1 MYLYWI
7 HYSLIPTDTSKKQAQ
22 NTNSQVPAIASLL
35 APPQTQVV
43 SEKVKQKPKEF
54 YHQVIIGK
62 YPVSYHVMN
71 TEWGTVVK
79 PEG

>member
-1 MYLYWI
+1 M
-7 HYSLIPTDTSKKQAQ
+7 LILKFPPLLAM
-22 NTNSQVPAIASLL
+22 L

-54 YHQVIIGK
+54 YHQIIIGK
-62 YPVSYHVMN
+62 YPFSYHVMN